1 MSNANPKAS
10 HTLVR
15 RLVESA
21 ILIAIG
27 TVLSELKID
36 MPLGGGLTVCSMLPL
51 VLLAHRWGTG
61 WGLFS
66 AFVYSLL
73 QLLLGLNNVQY
84 ASSALMAVGIVLLDY
99 VVPYT
104 LIGLSA
110 IFDRVMKSRR
120 TSLVAG
126 IVFTFVLRFLCH
138 FITGWWIWD
147 ALWPNEFGWAS
158 PLYSLLYN
166 GAYMLPELII
176 TAVVAVLLVNTPLKK
191 YIQGED
197 LKK

>member
-1 MSNANPKAS
+1 MSNVKS

-51 VLLAHRWGTG
+51 VLIAHRWGNR
-61 WGLFS
+61 WGLFT

-73 QLLLGLNNVQY
+73 QLLLGMNNVQY
-84 ASSALMAVGIVLLDY
+84 ATSALMVAGIVLLDY

-110 IFDRVMKSRR
+110 VFNKGGKPGRS
-120 TSLVAG
+120 SLVCG
-126 IVFTFVLRFLCH
+126 IIFTFVLRFVCH

-158 PLYSLLYN
+158 PIYSILYN
-166 GAYMLPELII
+166 GAYMLPEIII
-176 TAVVAVLLVNTPLKK
+176 TVAVALLLFASPVKK
-191 YIQGED
+191 YILGED
-197 LKK
+197 IH

>member
-1 MSNANPKAS
+1 MNRNQ
-10 HTLVR
+10 TLVR
-15 RLVESA
+15 KLVESA

-36 MPLGGGLTVCSMLPL
+36 MPLGGGLTVCSMLPMVL
-51 VLLAHRWGTG
+51 VCHRWGTR
-61 WGLFS
+61 WGLFTS
-66 AFVYSLL
+66 FVYSLL

-84 ASSALMAVGIVLLDY
+84 ATSAFMAVGIVVVDY
-99 VVPYT
+99 ILPYT

-110 IFDRVMKSRR
+110 MFKKAANSIQA
-120 TSLVAG
+120 SLIWG
-126 IVFTFVLRFLCH
+126 IVVTFALRFVCH

-166 GAYMLPELII
+166 GSYMLPEIII
-176 TAVVAVLLVNTPLKK
+176 TAVVAVLLTKTPLNK
-191 YIQGED
+191 YILAED
-197 LKK
+197 LK

>member
-1 MSNANPKAS
+1 MEQSK
-10 HTLVR
+10 TMVR

-51 VLLAHRWGTG
+51 VLVCHRWGTR
-61 WGLFS
+61 WGLFT

-73 QLLLGLNNVQY
+73 QLLLGMNNVQY
-84 ASSALMAVGIVLLDY
+84 ATSALMAAGIVILDY
-99 VVPYT
+99 VLPYT

-110 IFDRVMKSRR
+110 LFRKSAK
-120 TSLVAG
+120 TLPASLVGG
-126 IVFTFVLRFLCH
+126 IAFTFALRFVCH

-166 GAYMLPELII
+166 GAYMLPEIII
-176 TAVVAVLLVNTPLKK
+176 TAVVAVLLARSALGRYFQEK
-191 YIQGED
+191 QA
-197 LKK
+197 

>member
-1 MSNANPKAS
+1 MEKSK
-10 HTLVR
+10 TMVR

-27 TVLSELKID
+27 TVLSEVTKID
-36 MPLGGGLTVCSMLPL
+36 MPLGGGLTLCSMLPL
-51 VLLAHRWGTG
+51 VLVCHRWGTR
-61 WGLFS
+61 WGLFT

-73 QLLLGLNNVQY
+73 QLLLGMNNVQY
-84 ASSALMAVGIVLLDY
+84 ATSAFMAAGIVLLDY
-99 VVPYT
+99 VIPYT

-110 IFDRVMKSRR
+110 LFKKAVGAIHR
-120 TSLVAG
+120 SLIWG
-126 IVFTFVLRFLCH
+126 IVFTFALRFVCH

-166 GAYMLPELII
+166 GAYMLPEIVL
-176 TAVVAVLLVNTPLKK
+176 TAVVAVLLTRTPLKK
-191 YIQGED
+191 YILAED
-197 LKK
+197 LK

>member
-1 MSNANPKAS
+1 MSNAKS

-51 VLLAHRWGTG
+51 VFVAHRWGTR
-61 WGLFS
+61 WGLFT

-73 QLLLGLNNVQY
+73 QLLLGMDNVQY
-84 ASSALMAVGIVLLDY
+84 ASSALMAAGIVLLDY
-99 VVPYT
+99 VIPYT

-110 IFDRVMKSRR
+110 VFNKGGKASRG
-120 TSLVAG
+120 TLASG
-126 IVFTFVLRFLCH
+126 IVFSFILRFLCH

-158 PLYSLLYN
+158 PIYSILYN
-166 GAYMLPELII
+166 GAYMLPEIII
-176 TAVVAVLLVNTPLKK
+176 TVVVALLLFASPLKK
-191 YIQGED
+191 YFLGED
-197 LKK
+197 IR

>member
-1 MSNANPKAS
+1 MTNSNK
-10 HTLVR
+10 TVR
-15 RLVESA
+15 RLLESA

-27 TVLSELKID
+27 TILSELLKID

-51 VLLAHRWGTG
+51 VLVCHRWGTR
-61 WGLFS
+61 WGLFT

-73 QLLLGLNNVQY
+73 QLLLGLDNVQY
-84 ASSALMAVGIVLLDY
+84 ATSAFMAVGIVVVDY
-99 VVPYT
+99 ILPYT

-110 IFDRVMKSRR
+110 MFRKAAKSIQA
-120 TSLVAG
+120 SLIWG
-126 IVFTFVLRFLCH
+126 IVVTFVLRFVCH

-166 GAYMLPELII
+166 GAYMLPEIII
-176 TAVVAVLLVNTPLKK
+176 TAVVAVLLTKTPLNK
-191 YIQGED
+191 YILAED
-197 LKK
+197 LK

>member
-1 MSNANPKAS
+1 MTNSNK
-10 HTLVR
+10 TVR
-15 RLVESA
+15 RLLESA

-27 TVLSELKID
+27 TILSELLKID
-36 MPLGGGLTVCSMLPL
+36 MPLGGGLTICSMLPL
-51 VLLAHRWGTG
+51 VLVAHRWGTG
-61 WGLFS
+61 WGVFT

-73 QLLLGLNNVQY
+73 QLLLGMNNVQY
-84 ASSALMAVGIVLLDY
+84 ATSALMAAGIVLLDY

-110 IFDRVMKSRR
+110 LFKRSTKNVGV
-120 TSLVAG
+120 SLVAG

-166 GAYMLPELII
+166 GGYMLPEII
-176 TAVVAVLLVNTPLKK
+176 LTSVVALLLLKTPLKK
-191 YIQGED
+191 YILAED
-197 LKK
+197 LK

>member
-1 MSNANPKAS
+1 MNKNQI
-10 HTLVR
+10 LVR
-15 RLVESA
+15 RLIESA
-21 ILIAIG
+21 VLIAVG

-51 VLLAHRWGTG
+51 VLLCHRWGTR

-84 ASSALMAVGIVLLDY
+84 ASSALMAVGIVAVDYLL
-99 VVPYT
+99 PYT

-110 IFDRVMKSRR
+110 LFRR
-120 TSLVAG
+120 AAGSLSGSLITG
-126 IVFTFVLRFLCH
+126 IAFTFVLRFLCH
-138 FITGWWIWD
+138 FVTGWWIWD

-176 TAVVAVLLVNTPLKK
+176 TAVVAVLLIKTPLNR
-191 YIQGED
+191 YITAED
-197 LKK
+197 LK